1 MLYYFL
7 SYPHQRG
14 RPPIIAV
21 SQVLC
26 LERLQ
31 SQTHF
36 LSFETKLSQVFF
48 FVFCFFFYCF
58 QNYIL
63 LSSYIRDS
71 VYLKTVKLLFCVT
84 TSFNMTRIHF
94 STKRPLVKI
103 LQRNLIGKHTIYY
116 SLSIQK
122 SRYMVKYRRTILY
135 VLKEKEEKIC
145 CLKIGA
151 LVGDLL
157 MKDRHVLDCLLDRG
171 FQVCFFFYITN
182 GGKVYIT

>member
-1 MLYYFL
+1 MRQSCHRCFFL
-7 SYPHQRG
+7 
-14 RPPIIAV
+14 
-21 SQVLC
+21 
-26 LERLQ
+26 
-31 SQTHF
+31 
-36 LSFETKLSQVFF
+36 F
-48 FVFCFFFYCF
+48 FVFFFYCF

-71 VYLKTVKLLFCVT
+71 VYLKTVWSCCFVS

-145 CLKIGA
+145 FLKIGA
-151 LVGDLL
+151 LLRDLL

-171 FQVCFFFYITN
+171 F
-182 GGKVYIT
+182 